1 MSTGLVCWVH
11 DDAFAQGLSSLR
23 SILQRIAGCA
33 PAPAAGQCPAPIAGY
48 PARSA
53 VDPAG
58 VKSGNWAR
66 RGAIE
71 IHERRSR
78 ARSGGAAENFGC
90 EVVRPPTAARVPPRR
105 LQCHQ
110 SISGGGLICLRSRHG
125 SGGSQIKQGR
135 GFARGAGR
143 GFASQVT
150 ARLPSWSKSSFC
162 CAAGRSRRRSNSRTS
177 SC

>member
-1 MSTGLVCWVH
+1 MSTGLVCWIH

-48 PARSA
+48 PAHDA

-78 ARSGGAAENFGC
+78 ARSGGAAEIFGC
-90 EVVRPPTAARVPPRR
+90 EVVRPPTAARVPPRS

-125 SGGSQIKQGR
+125 SGGSQTNREGGSR
-135 GFARGAGR
+135 GGGGPGCGWRMHGQRPGCI
-143 GFASQVT
+143 
-150 ARLPSWSKSSFC
+150 PSWAINC
-162 CAAGRSRRRSNSRTS
+162 CCCDTGISRS
-177 SC
+177 